1 MKTRLTLLSIMASSL
16 LSSGCGKATEGA
28 SAPVGSPPASAA
40 QSINALGLELLAQGT
55 TADTNALLSP
65 YSIQAALA
73 MTFAGAAGDTRA
85 EMAKVLHYS
94 GDEAEL
100 HQSFAALQKA
110 LEDVAAR
117 STKRA
122 ESARQRGATM
132 DPVIL
137 TVANRLFGQEGY
149 EFRAPFLA
157 LAQDTYG
164 APLQPMDFVREAAA
178 ATKEINAWVEEKT
191 IRRIRDL
198 IPPNGLDA
206 ETRLVLVNAIYLKAP
221 WAEPFSESAT
231 KPAPFH
237 VRGTQPQDV
246 PTMVRKA
253 RFGYADRE
261 GFTVVTIPYSG
272 GELQFVVL
280 LPDDNNGLAAL
291 EAKVTPELLAACA
304 DPGSAELILH
314 LPKFK
319 IEPPLFKLGKVL
331 QSLGMR
337 SAFDRPRG
345 SANFDR
351 MAPRKPNDYL
361 CISEVFH
368 KTFLDLDEKGTE
380 AAAATAVVMTRVT
393 SAMPDR
399 VKPIEVRVD
408 HPFLFAIQHRPTGA
422 CLFLGRVTDPRV
434 RH

>member
-1 MKTRLTLLSIMASSL
+1 MKTRLTLFSIMASSL
-16 LSSGCGKATEGA
+16 LFSGCGKATEGT
-28 SAPVGSPPASAA
+28 SAPIGSPPASAA
-40 QSINALGLELLAQGT
+40 QAINALGVELLAQGT
-55 TADTNALLSP
+55 AANANALISP

-85 EMAKVLHYS
+85 EMARVLHYT
-94 GDEAEL
+94 GDETQL
-100 HQSFAALQKA
+100 HSSFAALQKA
-110 LEDVAAR
+110 LEGVAAR

-122 ESARQRGATM
+122 ESARQRGGTM

-149 EFRAPFLA
+149 EFRAPFLT
-157 LAQDTYG
+157 LARDTYG
-164 APLQPMDFVREAAA
+164 APFQSMDFAHRAAA
-178 ATKEINAWVEEKT
+178 AIKEINAWVEEKT
-191 IRRIRDL
+191 LRRIRDL
-198 IPPNGLDA
+198 IPPDGLDE

-221 WAEPFSESAT
+221 WTEPFSESAT

-237 VRGTQPQDV
+237 IRGAQSQDV
-246 PTMVRKA
+246 PTMVRQA
-253 RFGYADRE
+253 RFGYAVRE
-261 GFTVVTIPYSG
+261 GFTAVTIPYSG
-272 GELQFVVL
+272 GEIQFLVL
-280 LPDDNNGLAAL
+280 LPDDTDGLAAL
-291 EAKVTPELLAACA
+291 EAKLTPELLAACA
-304 DPGSAELILH
+304 EPGSAELILH

-319 IEPPLFKLGKVL
+319 IEPPLLKLGKVL

-337 SAFDRPRG
+337 SAFDQPRG

-380 AAAATAVVMTRVT
+380 AAAATAVVMMRVT

-422 CLFLGRVTDPRV
+422 CLFLGRVTDPR
-434 RH
+434 